1 MIKKAP
7 WLFML
12 FLSACLLLLAGCA
25 DKTDS
30 TNNQEEEETEKAD
43 QYDQLAQEKNEELEL
58 EPLELTSYSEEVGA
72 EIAEPAYKHFA
83 ANGKVTV
90 EGTIEK
96 HAELKSDYVW
106 IKIHAD
112 EEGPAGDK
120 HEYYAPI
127 TDGEFKQDIRFFNG
141 EGEYRVEVQVPSTDR
156 DNYYYDTAKFTV
168 ENVNPDMN
176 RDISYTP
183 FGFEAGLNL
192 EGDTSYLQEEEVFS
206 LKGAVTELTD
216 DDTLMLVL
224 RKDSETWKHLIPLDG
239 GEFSYD
245 VPLFYGAGLHE
256 LEVLVPDEERENYYQ
271 TATTLLIDNE
281 SEQIMEPIEYS
292 KTYMERGVTLDFP
305 QYGGEE
311 TDGVYEVKGTID
323 PNAEFGPETDHIY
336 ITTKKGED
344 EALDVIPVE
353 DYQFNDSFHLRF
365 GPGIYE
371 VTVSVP
377 EIKEENSDYFRYF
390 GFAKFHVDST
400 APDERD
406 LLPSR
411 GVQSDDPQIISLA
424 EEVTGGIA
432 GEREKV
438 KAVYEYVAKNIAYDV
453 EKYETDNFNWDD
465 SALKVL
471 ELKKGVCQDYAY
483 LAIAMLRAADIE
495 ARFVEGKAKGSGI
508 LPGNHAWVEAKVD
521 GNWLTMDPTW
531 GSGYVDDDV
540 FTAKYNEDYFDP
552 NPDEFAKTHTRTGV
566 AY

>member
-30 TNNQEEEETEKAD
+30 TNNQEEEETEKTD

-72 EIAEPAYKHFA
+72 KIAEPAYKHFA

-106 IKIHAD
+106 IKIYAD

-127 TDGEFKQDIRFFNG
+127 ADGEFKQDVRFFNG
-141 EGEYRVEVQVPSTDR
+141 EGEYRVEVQVPSMDR

-192 EGDTSYLQEEEVFS
+192 EGDTSYLQEDEIFS

-224 RKDSETWKHLIPLDG
+224 RKDSETWKHVIPLDG

-281 SEQIMEPIEYS
+281 SDQIMEPIEYS

-305 QYGGEE
+305 QFGGEE

-365 GPGIYE
+365 GPGTYE

-471 ELKKGVCQDYAY
+471 DLKKGVCQDYAY
-483 LAIAMLRAADIE
+483 LAIAMLRAVDIE
-495 ARFVEGKAKGSGI
+495 ARFIEGKAKGSGI
-508 LPGNHAWVEAKVD
+508 LPGNHAWVEAMVD

-531 GSGYVDDDV
+531 GSGYVDDGV

>member
-1 MIKKAP
+1 MSRRISWLLMIC
-7 WLFML
+7 
-12 FLSACLLLLAGCA
+12 LSVSLLLLAGCA
-25 DKTDS
+25 DKSDS
-30 TNNQEEEETEKAD
+30 ASKQEEEEKVDE
-43 QYDQLAQEKNEELEL
+43 YDQLAEEKNAELEL

-72 EIAEPAYKHFA
+72 EIAEPAYQHFA

-90 EGTIEK
+90 EGTVEK
-96 HAELKSDYVW
+96 HADLKSDYAW
-106 IKIHAD
+106 IKIFAD

-127 TDGEFKQDIRFFNG
+127 TDGKFKQDIRFFNG
-141 EGEYRVEVQVPSTDR
+141 EGEYRVEVQLPSTDR
-156 DNYYYDTAKFTV
+156 ENYYYDTAKFTV
-168 ENVNPDMN
+168 ENVNPDLN

-183 FGFEAGLNL
+183 FGFDAGVKID
-192 EGDTSYLQEEEVFS
+192 GKTSFVQEDGVFS
-206 LKGAVTELTD
+206 LKGEATELTD
-216 DDTLMLVL
+216 EDTLMLVL
-224 RKDSETWKHLIPLDG
+224 TKDSETWKHVIPLEG
-239 GEFSYD
+239 NEFAYE

-271 TATTLLIDNE
+271 TATTILIDNE
-281 SEQIMEPIEYS
+281 SEQVMEPIEYS
-292 KTYMERGVTLDFP
+292 TTYMERGVTLDYPAF
-305 QYGGEE
+305 GGEE
-311 TDGVYEVKGTID
+311 TDGVYEVKGSID
-323 PNAEFGPETDHIY
+323 PSAEFGPETDHIY

-353 DYQFNDSFHLRF
+353 DFRFDDSFHLRF
-365 GPGIYE
+365 GPGTYE

-411 GVQSDDPQIISLA
+411 GVQSDDPKIISLA
-424 EEVTGGIA
+424 EEVTGNIT

-483 LAIAMLRAADIE
+483 LAIAMLRAVDIE

-531 GSGYVDDDV
+531 GSGYVDDKV